1 MTDDTSLFE
10 GLERLRLA
18 ALETFADLPDERV
31 KKVSEA
37 IEDYIRELRLNL
49 ELVLN
54 EDAAT
59 ADMGADQQRARATCE
74 ATGDN
79 LLTLLYKFEEYLESV
94 LVSRL
99 AGGRGVTSARGL
111 AGSR

>member
-1 MTDDTSLFE
+1 MSGDPSLFE

-18 ALETFADLPDERV
+18 ALETFADVPDDRG

-37 IEDYIRELRLNL
+37 IEDYVRELRLNL

-54 EDAAT
+54 EEAT
-59 ADMGADQQRARATCE
+59 AAEVGAEKQRARATCE

-79 LLTLLYKFEEYLESV
+79 ILTLLYKFEDYLESV

-99 AGGRGVTSARGL
+99 ARGRSATR
-111 AGSR
+111 R